1 MSGPVTTARP
11 PVATTALRPIA
22 LMPAVLQHEWDLY
35 HATWFT
41 LMGIGG
47 GIFLLARLMRLER
60 GLGVWLG
67 LPVVDLL
74 SFVVISV
81 GGLILIWSLGRPWR
95 FLRAVLKPGTSW
107 ISRGAIAD
115 FVFVVLGGAL
125 IVPGLT
131 LGGARPFAWLPWDPW
146 ASTGIGGAIEGVALA
161 AAAIVIVYAGLVLA
175 DKAAVTF
182 WRAWAVPAQFVLS
195 SLAMSMSTVMV
206 LQTLA
211 GTPIEERECWLL
223 AAFAVLLLA
232 TIVWHVTTQ
241 TAKPGKSEA
250 LARLFTT
257 YGVAFWAGAVVAGAV
272 APALLA
278 MLGAI
283 APGARD
289 AIGVMT
295 LILTVAGGFL
305 LRLLTLRVGYFP
317 PVSGVLR
324 VPKR

>member
-1 MSGPVTTARP
+1 MSTRP
-11 PVATTALRPIA
+11 PAASLPMRPIA

-47 GIFLLARLMRLER
+47 GIFLLARLLRLER

-67 LPVVDLL
+67 LPLLDLV
-74 SFVVISV
+74 SFAVISV

-115 FVFVVLGGAL
+115 FVFVVLGAAL
-125 IVPGLT
+125 IAPGLA
-131 LGGARPFAWLPWDPW
+131 LGAARPLAWLPWDAW
-146 ASTGIGGAIEGVALA
+146 ASTGVGGAIEGVALA

-182 WRAWAVPAQFVLS
+182 WRSWAVPAQFVLS
-195 SLAMSMSTVMV
+195 SLAMSMATVMI

-223 AAFAVLLLA
+223 AGSAVLLLA
-232 TIVWHVTTQ
+232 TMLWHVTTR
-241 TAKPGKSEA
+241 TTTPGKTEA
-250 LARLFTT
+250 LARLFST
-257 YGVAFWAGAVVAGAV
+257 YGVLYWAGAVLAGTV
-272 APALLA
+272 VPALLA
-278 MLGAI
+278 ALAAL

-289 AIGVMT
+289 AVGVIA
-295 LILTVAGGFL
+295 LVLTVAGGFL
-305 LRLLTLRVGYFP
+305 LRLLTLRVG
-317 PVSGVLR
+317 
-324 VPKR
+324 